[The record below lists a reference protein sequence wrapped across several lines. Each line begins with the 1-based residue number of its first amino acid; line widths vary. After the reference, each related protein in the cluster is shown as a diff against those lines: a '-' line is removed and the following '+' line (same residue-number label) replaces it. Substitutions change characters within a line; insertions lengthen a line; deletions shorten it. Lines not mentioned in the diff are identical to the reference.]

1 MGLLE
6 HHSSSGQMSWQMA
19 ALVQEVVDGSR
30 DLIRHNFGH
39 HVMQT
44 VLEHGSDQ
52 HRSLL
57 HPLLMEDLLQNA
69 SHRSAAYVIEKALV
83 FCNATE
89 QCSMAIELLKD
100 ATSFVEFSSSQYG
113 CRVAAALLRIS
124 NLGLVSQTQGLILS
138 KSSELGKSK
147 YGRRLLEEL
156 RRFGLAI
163 PSAGPHLNHQC

>member
-1 MGLLE
+1 
-6 HHSSSGQMSWQMA
+6 MSPTLASHVCTSVNKKQFCIV
-19 ALVQEVVDGSR
+19 VQEVVAGAR

-39 HVMQT
+39 HVLQT

-100 ATSFVEFSSSQYG
+100 ATSFV
-113 CRVAAALLRIS
+113 
-124 NLGLVSQTQGLILS
+124 
-138 KSSELGKSK
+138 
-147 YGRRLLEEL
+147 
-156 RRFGLAI
+156 
-163 PSAGPHLNHQC
+163 